1 MLWIPSQ
8 ERFDAYTKMEKS
20 GKYTEEELRAF
31 LFEGAYGIRK
41 VIKDEIEK
49 TEKAKK
55 KHEKDE

>member
-31 LFEGAYGIRK
+31 LFECAYGIRK

>member
-1 MLWIPSQ
+1 MEKMMLWIPSQ

-49 TEKAKK
+49 AREEGKNG
-55 KHEKDE
+55 

>member
-55 KHEKDE
+55 KYEKDE

>member
-31 LFEGAYGIRK
+31 LFKDAYGIRK

-49 TEKAKK
+49 TREEGKNG
-55 KHEKDE
+55 

>member
-1 MLWIPSQ
+1 MEKMMLWIPSQ

-31 LFEGAYGIRK
+31 LFKDAYGIRK

-49 TEKAKK
+49 TREEGKNR
-55 KHEKDE
+55 

>member
-20 GKYTEEELRAF
+20 GKYTEELRAF